1 MEGKRETQ
9 CTTCLHKGICK
20 NQDRFLQAVE
30 IWEKDEVDQ
39 NNEIVYQ
46 ILVSC
51 PNQLTYSDM
60 EYEITMQK
68 DYERREAERD
78 DW

>member
-1 MEGKRETQ
+1 MENKKETL
-9 CTTCLHKGICK
+9 CTMCIHKGICK
-20 NQDRFLQAVE
+20 NEERFLQAIE

-46 ILVSC
+46 ILVDC
-51 PNQLTYSDM
+51 PNRLTYSDV
-60 EYEITMQK
+60 EYEIIMQK

>member
-1 MEGKRETQ
+1 M
-9 CTTCLHKGICK
+9 CIHKEICK
-20 NQDRFLQAVE
+20 NKERFLQAVE
-30 IWEKDEVDQ
+30 IWKKDEVDQ

-51 PNQLTYSDM
+51 PNQLTYSDI

>member
-1 MEGKRETQ
+1 MEDKRETL
-9 CTTCLHKGICK
+9 CTMCIHKGICK
-20 NQDRFLQAVE
+20 NKERFLQAIE

-46 ILVSC
+46 ILVDC
-51 PNQLTYSDM
+51 PNRLTYSDV
-60 EYEITMQK
+60 EYEIIMQR

>member
-1 MEGKRETQ
+1 MEDKRETQ
-9 CTTCLHKGICK
+9 CTMCIHKGICK
-20 NQDRFLQAVE
+20 NEERFRDAIE
-30 IWEKDEVDQ
+30 IWTRNEVDQ
-39 NNEIVYQ
+39 NNEIIYQ

-51 PNQLTYSDM
+51 PNQLTYSDV
-60 EYEITMQK
+60 EYEITMQR

>member
-1 MEGKRETQ
+1 M
-9 CTTCLHKGICK
+9 CVHKGICK
-20 NQDRFLQAVE
+20 NEERFRDAVK
-30 IWEKDEVDQ
+30 IWSRNETDQ
-39 NNEIVYQ
+39 NNEIIYQ